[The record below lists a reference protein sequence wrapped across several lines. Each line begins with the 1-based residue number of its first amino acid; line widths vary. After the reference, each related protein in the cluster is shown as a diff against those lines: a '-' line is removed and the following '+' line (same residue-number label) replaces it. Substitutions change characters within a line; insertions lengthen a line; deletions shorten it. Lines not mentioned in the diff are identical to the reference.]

1 MSDKANLTSVSSN
14 QDRVLEISSNNEVE
28 DTLFDFQQSF
38 AQSVTA
44 IKELA
49 DAQYIRAATELRGI
63 KRQLVAGIV
72 IAYEYAYKNDLNLVK
87 NVIEKSRKESGYPS
101 GNLGVKHG
109 DFSLFARACLGKGVA
124 DFNKNNPPA
133 ITQLVDDAYAVW
145 KASEDRSLLTF
156 GNESK
161 LAEIIREKTYAFFH
175 KKLDNH
181 SQTSVSDTNV
191 VKLSAGLKDLTAN
204 AALIGREVALPNTD
218 LMGEDNEVILV
229 TKNGV
234 CRVVFAPNAG
244 AGKIVKAA
252 TFEGKLMDQ
261 LNSVLAGLN

>member
-1 MSDKANLTSVSSN
+1 MSDKANSTSVSSN
-14 QDRVLEISSNNEVE
+14 QDRMLEISSNNEVKE
-28 DTLFDFQQSF
+28 SLFDFQQSF
-38 AQSVTA
+38 AHSVMA
-44 IKELA
+44 IRELA
-49 DAQYIRAATELRGI
+49 NTQYIRAATELRGI

-72 IAYEYAYKNDLNLVK
+72 IAYEYAHKNKRDLVK
-87 NVIEKSRKESGYPS
+87 HVIELSRKESGYPS

-145 KASEDRSLLTF
+145 KTSEDRSMLTL
-156 GNESK
+156 GNEME
-161 LAEIIREKTYAFFH
+161 LAELIREKTYAFFQ

-181 SQTSVSDTNV
+181 SQTSVRDTNV
-191 VKLSAGLKDLTAN
+191 VKLSTGLKDLTTS

-229 TKNGV
+229 TKNGI
-234 CRVVFAPNAG
+234 CRVVFDPSGG